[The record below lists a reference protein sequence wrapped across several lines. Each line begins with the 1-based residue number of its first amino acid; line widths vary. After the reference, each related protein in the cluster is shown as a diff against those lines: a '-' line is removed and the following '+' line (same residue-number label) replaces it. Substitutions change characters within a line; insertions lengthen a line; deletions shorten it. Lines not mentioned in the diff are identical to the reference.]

1 MKKIVI
7 IAALLVLILI
17 SCTGCYNKQP
27 LDTTHDYDRAIVYLP
42 NGEIV
47 EGRVSSWTSW
57 TSWTSFGDGG
67 AVQIK
72 IDGKTYLTHI
82 CNVCLIDD

>member
-1 MKKIVI
+1 MKKQ
-7 IAALLVLILI
+7 LVLVIFLAIILI
-17 SCTGCYNKQP
+17 SCTGCHNTQFV
-27 LDTTHDYDRAIVYLP
+27 DTTCHYDRAIIYLP
-42 NGEIV
+42 NKKIV

-57 TSWTSFGDGG
+57 TSFGDGG
-67 AVQIK
+67 AVRIK

>member
-1 MKKIVI
+1 MKKIALI
-7 IAALLVLILI
+7 IFLAIILV

-27 LDTTHDYDRAIVYLP
+27 IDTTHDYDRAIVYLP

-47 EGRVSSWTSW
+47 EGRVSSW

>member
-1 MKKIVI
+1 MKKRVALI
-7 IAALLVLILI
+7 IFLAVILI
-17 SCTGCYNKQP
+17 SCTGCRNTQFV
-27 LDTTHDYDRAIVYLP
+27 DMACHYDRAIIYLP

-57 TSWTSFGDGG
+57 TGFENGG

>member
-1 MKKIVI
+1 MKKQ
-7 IAALLVLILI
+7 LVLIIFLAMILI
-17 SCTGCYNKQP
+17 SCTGCHNSQFV
-27 LDTTHDYDRAIVYLP
+27 DNTCHYDQAIIYLP

-47 EGRVSSWTSW
+47 EGRVSSW

-72 IDGKTYLTHI
+72 IDGKTYLTHL

>member
-1 MKKIVI
+1 MKKIALIIFLAVI
-7 IAALLVLILI
+7 LV
-17 SCTGCYNKQP
+17 SCTGCCNKQP
-27 LDTTHDYDRAIVYLP
+27 FDATHDYDRAIVYLP

-57 TSWTSFGDGG
+57 TSFGDGG
-67 AVQIK
+67 AVQIT

>member
-1 MKKIVI
+1 MKKRVALI
-7 IAALLVLILI
+7 IFLVVILI
-17 SCTGCYNKQP
+17 SCTGCHKTQFIEMTC
-27 LDTTHDYDRAIVYLP
+27 LYDRAIIYLP

-57 TSWTSFGDGG
+57 TGFENGG

>member
-1 MKKIVI
+1 MEKRIALI
-7 IAALLVLILI
+7 IFLAMILI
-17 SCTGCYNKQP
+17 SCTGCHNMQ
-27 LDTTHDYDRAIVYLP
+27 LVGMTCHYDRAIIYLP

-57 TSWTSFGDGG
+57 TGFENGG

>member
-1 MKKIVI
+1 MKRVILLIIFLVI
-7 IAALLVLILI
+7 ILV

-27 LDTTHDYDRAIVYLP
+27 FDTTHDYDRAIVYLP

-47 EGRVSSWTSW
+47 EGRVS
-57 TSWTSFGDGG
+57 SWTSFGDGG

>member
-1 MKKIVI
+1 MMKKQLALI
-7 IAALLVLILI
+7 IFLAVVLI
-17 SCTGCYNKQP
+17 SCTGCYNKQL
-27 LDTTHDYDRAIVYLP
+27 LDLTYHYDRAIVRLP

-47 EGRVSSWTSW
+47 EGRVSNWTD
-57 TSWTSFGDGG
+57 FEDGDSI
-67 AVQIK
+67 QIK

>member
-1 MKKIVI
+1 MKRVVLLVIFLVI
-7 IAALLVLILI
+7 ILV

-27 LDTTHDYDRAIVYLP
+27 FDETHDYDRAIIYLP

-57 TSWTSFGDGG
+57 TSFGDSG

>member
-1 MKKIVI
+1 MKKRVALI
-7 IAALLVLILI
+7 IFLAMILI
-17 SCTGCYNKQP
+17 SCTGCYNKQFV
-27 LDTTHDYDRAIVYLP
+27 DMTYHYNRAIIYLP

-47 EGRVSSWTSW
+47 EGRVTSW
-57 TSWTSFGDGG
+57 RDFKDGDSI
-67 AVQIK
+67 QIK

>member
-1 MKKIVI
+1 MKKIALI
-7 IAALLVLILI
+7 IFLAIILV

-27 LDTTHDYDRAIVYLP
+27 FDTTHDYDRAIVYLP

-47 EGRVSSWTSW
+47 EGRVSSW

>member
-1 MKKIVI
+1 MKKRVALI
-7 IAALLVLILI
+7 IFLAIILI
-17 SCTGCYNKQP
+17 SCTGCYNKQFV
-27 LDTTHDYDRAIVYLP
+27 DMTYHYNRAIIYLP

-47 EGRVSSWTSW
+47 EGRVTSW
-57 TSWTSFGDGG
+57 RDFKDGDSI
-67 AVQIK
+67 QIK

>member
-1 MKKIVI
+1 MKKIALI
-7 IAALLVLILI
+7 IFLAIILV

-27 LDTTHDYDRAIVYLP
+27 FDTTHDYDRAVVYLP

-47 EGRVSSWTSW
+47 EGRVSSW

>member
-1 MKKIVI
+1 MKKRVALI
-7 IAALLVLILI
+7 IFLAIILI
-17 SCTGCYNKQP
+17 SCTGCYNKQFF
-27 LDTTHDYDRAIVYLP
+27 DITCHYDRAIIYLP
-42 NGEIV
+42 NGEVV

-57 TSWTSFGDGG
+57 TDFEDGD

>member
-1 MKKIVI
+1 MKKRVALI
-7 IAALLVLILI
+7 IFLAIILI
-17 SCTGCYNKQP
+17 SCTGCYNKQ
-27 LDTTHDYDRAIVYLP
+27 LFDVTYHYDRAIVYLP

-47 EGRVSSWTSW
+47 EGRVTSW
-57 TSWTSFGDGG
+57 RDFEDGD

>member
-1 MKKIVI
+1 MKKRVALI
-7 IAALLVLILI
+7 IFLVVILI
-17 SCTGCYNKQP
+17 SCTGCYNKQFI
-27 LDTTHDYDRAIVYLP
+27 DITCNYDRAIIYLP

-57 TSWTSFGDGG
+57 TGFENGG

>member
-1 MKKIVI
+1 MKKRVALI
-7 IAALLVLILI
+7 IFLAIILI
-17 SCTGCYNKQP
+17 SCTGCYNKQFV
-27 LDTTHDYDRAIVYLP
+27 DMTYHYNRAIIYLP

-47 EGRVSSWTSW
+47 EGRVTSW
-57 TSWTSFGDGG
+57 RDFEDGDSI
-67 AVQIK
+67 QIK

>member
-1 MKKIVI
+1 MKKRVALI
-7 IAALLVLILI
+7 IFLAIILV

-27 LDTTHDYDRAIVYLP
+27 FDTTHDYDRAIVYLP

-57 TSWTSFGDGG
+57 TSFGDGG

-72 IDGKTYLTHI
+72 IDGKTYLTHV